1 MTDELDTD
9 DPKTHPFNFNNL
21 SRAKDSMFQV
31 ITRKNE
37 AISGIS
43 SPWIY
48 SGMLFASF
56 CWHVE
61 DLYMYSVNYMHK
73 GAPKTWYIRWF
84 YFFWSFRYC
93 VPSEYKEAFDD
104 VIKEKFGLLF
114 IKNPNLLHNIVLTM
128 NPLELIKKN
137 VN

>member
-1 MTDELDTD
+1 MTEELDTD

-21 SRAKDSMFQV
+21 SRAKDSLFQV

-73 GAPKTWYIRWF
+73 GAPKTWYID
-84 YFFWSFRYC
+84 
-93 VPSEYKEAFDD
+93 KLAFS
-104 VIKEKFGLLF
+104 
-114 IKNPNLLHNIVLTM
+114 NLLGTVSLVN
-128 NPLELIKKN
+128 IKKPLMK
-137 VN
+137 